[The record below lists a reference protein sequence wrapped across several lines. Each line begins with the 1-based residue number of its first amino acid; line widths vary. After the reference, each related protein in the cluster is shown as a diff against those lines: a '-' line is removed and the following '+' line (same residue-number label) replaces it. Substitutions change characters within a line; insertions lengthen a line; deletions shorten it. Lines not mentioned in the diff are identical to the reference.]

1 MIPCYYPCSAQCSLV
16 CYGCDDVFLEATDR
30 ILALHT
36 ALCPLAI
43 AVLEADEAALL
54 REGEDEEGGAGGM
67 VWAGPLEG
75 TVQEGDDEEPDDE
88 EQGDV

>member
-1 MIPCYYPCSAQCSLV
+1 M
-16 CYGCDDVFLEATDR
+16 FLEATDR
-30 ILALHT
+30 VLALHT

-54 REGEDEEGGAGGM
+54 LEGEDEGGEAGGM

-75 TVQEGDDEEPDDE
+75 TVQEGDDEELGEE